1 MGSPFRIPVKVLF
14 LTLFASLLSF
24 LPACSK
30 DEIRSPNKRIQL
42 YDNLVIVEGRWKQT
56 ASSGGKKL
64 ARINSAY
71 VICNKLSMTC
81 EENTAVLVTPQ
92 DDPPANLLY
101 IINITYKINE
111 WSDGIIKASHAAP
124 VADFELKISLRDKF
138 AERSFRETKARGSET
153 ANPNVFAH
161 WVLE

>member
-1 MGSPFRIPVKVLF
+1 MGSPSRIPSKVMF
-14 LTLFASLLSF
+14 LTLLASLSAL

-30 DEIRSPNKRIQL
+30 DEIRSPGKRVQL
-42 YDNLVIVEGRWKQT
+42 YDYLVIVEGRWKQT
-56 ASSGGKKL
+56 ASSGSKTL

-81 EENTAVLVTPQ
+81 EENTAVLETPQ
-92 DDPPANLLY
+92 EDPPTNLLY
-101 IINITYKINE
+101 IINITYKISE
-111 WSDGIIKASHAAP
+111 WSEDIIKARHEAP
-124 VADFELKISLRDKF
+124 VADFDLRISVRDKF

-153 ANPNVFAH
+153 ANPNVFGH

>member
-1 MGSPFRIPVKVLF
+1 MASPLRIPLKVTSLILF
-14 LTLFASLLSF
+14 VYLLGF

-30 DEIRSPNKRIQL
+30 DEIRSPDKRIQL
-42 YDNLVIVEGRWKQT
+42 YDYLVIVEGRWKQT
-56 ASSGGKKL
+56 DSSGGKLL

-81 EENTAVLVTPQ
+81 EENTAVLATPQ
-92 DDPPANLLY
+92 DAPPANLVY
-101 IINITYKINE
+101 IVNIKYKINE
-111 WSDGIIKASHAAP
+111 WSDGIIKARHEAP
-124 VADFELKISLRDKF
+124 VADFELRISLRDKS

-153 ANPNVFAH
+153 GNPNIFGH